1 MGDKLFKPEDF
12 DKTPKETKAS
22 HRVILIIA
30 SISTI
35 LLIIVVA
42 FIYWSN
48 TNSKEA
54 SIDGQSVDTSTQ
66 SEQNLLEGNSGSTHK
81 DTIPK
86 SRNITLGESQE
97 PEAKKDTQI
106 EKLEVEQNNSFTK
119 KESVVSG
126 SVEEKARQVIRG
138 DYGNG
143 NVRKQK
149 LGEEYAEIQSAVN
162 EMYRKGLVK

>member
-12 DKTPKETKAS
+12 DKDPKEIKTS
-22 HRVILIIA
+22 HRVTLVIA

-42 FIYWSN
+42 FIYWNN
-48 TNSKEA
+48 TTSKDA
-54 SIDGQSVDTSTQ
+54 SINEKSVNTSTQ
-66 SEQNLLEGNSGSTHK
+66 SEQNLLEGNGGSTHK

-86 SRNITLGESQE
+86 SRNITMGESQE

-106 EKLEVEQNNSFTK
+106 EKPEVEQNNSFTK
-119 KESVVSG
+119 QESVVSG

-149 LGEEYAEIQSAVN
+149 LGEEYSEIQSAVN

>member
-12 DKTPKETKAS
+12 DKDPKETKTS
-22 HRVILIIA
+22 HRVTLVIA

-42 FIYWSN
+42 FIYWNN
-48 TNSKEA
+48 TTSKDA
-54 SIDGQSVDTSTQ
+54 SINGQSVNTSTQ

-86 SRNITLGESQE
+86 SRNITLGEPKES
-97 PEAKKDTQI
+97 EAKKETQI
-106 EKLEVEQNNSFTK
+106 ENPEVEQNNSFTR